1 MTATAAVWWT
11 SLAGCVVVLVLIVVQ
26 LARMVRTLGRIERRI
41 SAYADLPVVAAMAR
55 AEAAAARLEAA
66 AAQIE
71 PLTLRALAAIEAIKR
86 GPLPREVVVAYVR
99 VRAEIAAF
107 RAMTSP
113 RRRG

>member
-1 MTATAAVWWT
+1 
-11 SLAGCVVVLVLIVVQ
+11 
-26 LARMVRTLGRIERRI
+26 
-41 SAYADLPVVAAMAR
+41 VVAAIVR
-55 AEAAAARLEAA
+55 AEAASDRLEAA

-71 PLTLRALAAIEAIKR
+71 PLTLRAQTAIEAIRR
-86 GPLPREVVVAYVR
+86 GPLPREIVVAYAR